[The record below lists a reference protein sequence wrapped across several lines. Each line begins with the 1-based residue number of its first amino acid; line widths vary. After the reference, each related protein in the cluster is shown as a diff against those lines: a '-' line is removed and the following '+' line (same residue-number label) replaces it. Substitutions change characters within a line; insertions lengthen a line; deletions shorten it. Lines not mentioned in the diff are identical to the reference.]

1 MMDRE
6 DIRQKLLELAEAKF
20 SRGDWVSW
28 NTRNSTEHGKVIGG
42 YTKGE
47 DIPDFRG
54 SRGLDPEEG
63 EVLYALRMY
72 KKRDGKWHPIEG
84 KPIGYY
90 EDSLSSWSDAP
101 SDSDVSDDYVELS
114 DEERID
120 EAVRRTLRALDD
132 IGERETY
139 SLDEIEEKHLD

>member
-1 MMDRE
+1 MT
-6 DIRQKLLELAEAKF
+6 ELAEAKF

-42 YTKGE
+42 YTQGE

-72 KKRDGKWHPIEG
+72 KKRDGDWHPIEG
-84 KPIGYY
+84 KPIGHY
-90 EDSLSSWSDAP
+90 EDSLTSWGDAP
-101 SDSDVSDDYVELS
+101 SESEVSGEYVELS
-114 DEERID
+114 SSERI
-120 EAVRRTLRALDD
+120 ELAFSRAF
-132 IGERETY
+132 GGRGG
-139 SLDEIEEKHLD
+139 